1 MYIES
6 VQLKNFRN
14 YDSLELDLAQGT
26 NIFYGN
32 NAQGKTNLL
41 EAVYMFS
48 NGRSHRAH
56 TDSELVSFGKMRY
69 LLRLSF
75 CDSQRS
81 YDALMCGSK
90 EGKKQIKMNNVPIT
104 KLSMLM
110 SYLNTVMFTP
120 EDLSLVKGSPSF
132 RRRFTDEAISQIY
145 PKYLASLI
153 GYHKALAQ
161 KNSLLKELKY
171 KGESNNAMLSV
182 WNEQLA
188 DFGAQIYKSR
198 KNFLNNLEKNAEPIH
213 SDISGETLSVRYC
226 PGIKLSESGDLKSE
240 FYNALEANQ
249 KREIDLGSAQTG
261 IQRDDFK
268 VMINDSEARIFGSQG
283 QQRTCVLSLKIAE
296 TEFIKS
302 ERGEYPVLLLDD
314 IMSELDIHRRGYLWE
329 RITDKQVLLTC
340 TDTDVIKDNSSIKLF
355 NIKNGKIIN
364 QK

>member
-1 MYIES
+1 MHITS
-6 VQLKNFRN
+6 LTLDSFRN
-14 YDSLELDLAQGT
+14 YDHEHIELCPST
-26 NIFYGN
+26 NVFFGN

-41 EAVYMFS
+41 EAVYLFS

-56 TDSELVSFGKMRY
+56 SEGELVRFGKMRY

-75 CDSQRS
+75 SDSQRE
-81 YDALMCGSK
+81 YDALMLGSK
-90 EGKKQIKMNNVPIT
+90 EGKKQIKINNVPIT

-120 EDLSLVKGSPSF
+120 EDLSLVKGSPSS

-153 GYHKALAQ
+153 GYHKTLAQ
-161 KNSLLKELKY
+161 KNSLLKNLKY
-171 KGESNNAMLSV
+171 KGVPNDALLSV
-182 WNEQLA
+182 WNEQLSE
-188 DFGAQIYKSR
+188 FGSSVYKSR
-198 KNFLNNLEKNAEPIH
+198 KEFLERLDKIAQPIH
-213 SDISGETLSVRYC
+213 SDISGESLSVRYC
-226 PGIKLSESGDLKSE
+226 PGIRLSENGDLKSE
-240 FYNALEANQ
+240 FYNTLEANQ
-249 KREIDLGSAQTG
+249 KREIELGSAQIG

-268 VMINDSEARIFGSQG
+268 VLINDNEARVFGSQG

-296 TEFIKS
+296 TEFIKK

-340 TDTDVIKDNSSIKLF
+340 TDTDILKNGSNTKLF
-355 NIKNGKIIN
+355 HIHDGKIIV
-364 QK
+364 